1 MDALPDGRRVI
12 HFDDD
17 GFFAQGV
24 EWHCFAKMK
33 LEIRAD
39 VPRLDQ
45 QWIRSLYFEYD
56 TLRKVWISIIFCL
69 NINPYQ
75 FDFTPTLQL
84 NILQLDSP
92 TPKNGATLQLSPFY
106 IHFWFVERWCCRDSV
121 TGWSR
126 MAGASVSLD
135 LPSGVLCVSSTRE
148 QGKRDTIM
156 STELA
161 FLLTTRLIVI
171 SLHTGCR
178 WQPSMTACTM
188 HVSCHKKHKMVWVF
202 RVRVRHK

>member
-17 GFFAQGV
+17 GLFAQGV
-24 EWHCFAKMK
+24 VCNWFAKIK

-39 VPRLDQ
+39 VPHLDQ
-45 QWIRSLYFEYD
+45 QRVPSLYFEYD
-56 TLRKVWISIIFCL
+56 KLRKVWIAIISCL

-75 FDFTPTLQL
+75 FDFTRTNLCSIEL
-84 NILQLDSP
+84 LQLDSP
-92 TPKNGATLQLSPFY
+92 TPKNSATLQLSPFY

-148 QGKRDTIM
+148 QRKRDRIGIFTHYTAHCDLITHWVPVAAVDDGMHHACIM
-156 STELA
+156 PQKTQNGLG
-161 FLLTTRLIVI
+161 F
-171 SLHTGCR
+171 
-178 WQPSMTACTM
+178 PCT
-188 HVSCHKKHKMVWVF
+188 CAP
-202 RVRVRHK
+202 